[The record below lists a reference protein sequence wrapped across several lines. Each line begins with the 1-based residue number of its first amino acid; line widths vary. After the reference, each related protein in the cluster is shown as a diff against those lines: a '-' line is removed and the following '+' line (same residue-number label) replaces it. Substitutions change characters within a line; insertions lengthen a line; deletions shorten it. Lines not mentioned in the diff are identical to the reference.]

1 MDSNYNSL
9 YKSTQP
15 FDPKSYTIPGLT
27 EKDIIEIKDVFDQ
40 IDLDG
45 TGYLSPVELRAALY
59 KYGNLNAHKNTVY
72 HLLTEYDND
81 MLGELSFRDFL
92 KIAAGVKKTNID
104 SWVIRRKRC

>member
-9 YKSTQP
+9 YKSYQV
-15 FDPKSYTIPGLT
+15 FDPKSYIIPGLT
-27 EKDIIEIKDVFDQ
+27 EKDITEIKEVFDQ

-72 HLLTEYDND
+72 HLLTEYDDD
-81 MLGELSFRDFL
+81 MMGELSFKDFL
-92 KIAAGVKKTNID
+92 KIAVGAKKTNID
-104 SWVIRRKRC
+104 RKLIR